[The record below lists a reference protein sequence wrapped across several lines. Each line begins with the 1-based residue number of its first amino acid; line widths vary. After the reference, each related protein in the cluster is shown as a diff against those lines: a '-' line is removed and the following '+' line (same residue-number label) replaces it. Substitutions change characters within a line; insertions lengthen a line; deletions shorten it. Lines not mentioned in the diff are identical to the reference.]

1 MFQNAVKY
9 YGNGSVVSTAVTS
22 LKTFYMTI
30 KQNVAEKLVEILG
43 SVDQIKGFATLSK
56 HPLDP
61 NNSYVATGDEE
72 DEIRCICGMPRD
84 EGVMIQ
90 CSRCLVWQHIEC
102 TKADADA
109 EDFMCERCEP
119 REVNYEITL
128 EEFTDEGYQ
137 YYLTLMRGKD
147 LQIRQGD
154 TVYVLRDI
162 PMTPE
167 QNVSND
173 APRKHTYETIGSVDF
188 SECDIFRVERLWK
201 DKEGKR
207 FVFGHHYLRPHETF
221 HEPTRKFYP
230 NEVLR
235 VPLYEVV
242 QIELIIDRCWVLDPQ
257 TFCKGR
263 PLAASEPHVYI
274 CELRVDK
281 SASAFSKISQKHAY
295 QVCTQRYAFHKF
307 EQKLKIYRTYAVS

>member
-1 MFQNAVKY
+1 LFFFFF
-9 YGNGSVVSTAVTS
+9 
-22 LKTFYMTI
+22 LKFCS
-30 KQNVAEKLVEILG
+30 N
-43 SVDQIKGFATLSK
+43 FAS
-56 HPLDP
+56 
-61 NNSYVATGDEE
+61 
-72 DEIRCICGMPRD
+72 I
-84 EGVMIQ
+84 
-90 CSRCLVWQHIEC
+90 
-102 TKADADA
+102 
-109 EDFMCERCEP
+109 
-119 REVNYEITL
+119 
-128 EEFTDEGYQ
+128 
-137 YYLTLMRGKD
+137 
-147 LQIRQGD
+147 
-154 TVYVLRDI
+154 LRDI
-162 PMTPE
+162 PMSPTATNN
-167 QNVSND
+167 Q
-173 APRKHTYETIGSVDF
+173 PRKHTYETIGNVDF

-201 DKEGKR
+201 DKTGKR

-295 QVCTQRYAFHKF
+295 QVCTQSYAFHKF
-307 EQKLKIYRTYAVS
+307 EQKLKIYRTYAVSLVWQIDWRRMRELILRFTIHSLTIWGRFRCPRRRRSENRKRMRRLVRRRCQRR